1 MLQIETAAC
10 KGCGI
15 CVYACPI
22 KILTMS
28 DNLNSRGAH
37 YHRVVDGQDERC
49 TKCGNCMNH
58 CPDFAIF
65 LTAESRNENAG

>member
-1 MLQIETAAC
+1 LVQIETAAC

-15 CVYACPI
+15 CVYACPL

-28 DNLNSRGAH
+28 DNLNSRGVH
-37 YHRVVDGQDERC
+37 YPAVIEGQGERC
-49 TKCGNCMNH
+49 IKCGNCMIH

-65 LTAESRNENAG
+65 LPAVSQNENAG